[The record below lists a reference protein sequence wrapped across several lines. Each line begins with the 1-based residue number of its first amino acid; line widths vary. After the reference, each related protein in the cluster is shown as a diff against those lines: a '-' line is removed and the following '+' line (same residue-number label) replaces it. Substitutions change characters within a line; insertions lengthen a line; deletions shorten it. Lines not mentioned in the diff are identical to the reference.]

1 MIISLAPF
9 VAFSWGGGGVK
20 ISRSVTTDFFQ
31 AKSLYPRVPADVYL
45 DVQDIGQKS
54 AAPSSSK
61 DPSVNDVEQQNGE
74 RFLSVVDIAKDDVR
88 RRIQDSNE
96 TVHGGRHR
104 EYEDIPFDE
113 GLEI

>member
-1 MIISLAPF
+1 MLRGF
-9 VAFSWGGGGVK
+9 FWGGGGVK
-20 ISRSVTTDFFQ
+20 ISRSVTADFFQ
-31 AKSLYPRVPADVYL
+31 ARRLYPRVPADVYL
-45 DVQDIGQKS
+45 DVQEIGQRS

-88 RRIQDSNE
+88 RRIRDSNE

-104 EYEDIPFDE
+104 KNEEMPFDE